1 MFLRIVWSSP
11 LSFSLVLLLS
21 VWLHLLHTNPLPVL
35 TGAGLFLVSAMM
47 HWLSLCVVVQI
58 PLQENHID
66 LSNLPAVPPE
76 FKWLDP
82 HPVQLVLAR
91 NRGLVTSEVAVG
103 GQTSK

>member
-11 LSFSLVLLLS
+11 LFFSLLLFLS

-35 TGAGLFLVSAMM
+35 TGAGLSSVSAMM

-66 LSNLPAVPPE
+66 SPNLPAVPPE

-82 HPVQLVLAR
+82 YLVQ
-91 NRGLVTSEVAVG
+91 
-103 GQTSK
+103 